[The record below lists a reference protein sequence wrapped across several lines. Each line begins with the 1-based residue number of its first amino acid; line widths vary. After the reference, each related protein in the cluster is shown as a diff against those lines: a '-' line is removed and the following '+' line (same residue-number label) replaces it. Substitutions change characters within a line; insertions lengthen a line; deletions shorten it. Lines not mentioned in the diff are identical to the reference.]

1 MSKHAFTLVVAVVIG
16 LSLLLYL
23 FMYQVRTEEVAVV
36 LTFGE
41 AGDDLPAA
49 GLHVRWPWPI
59 QQVKKFDNRLHI
71 HEGRLEETYTRDRH
85 NIITSLCVGWEI
97 ADPFKFNENFG
108 RADDPTSQAWTEIE
122 RYVRN
127 SILIVL
133 GQHDLHDLV
142 SVKTDELKYDS
153 IETKTR
159 EMAAAD
165 ARGTYGVD
173 IVLLQI
179 RRLELPQSVTQTVYK
194 RMKAERDEERRKIAD
209 EGKSKA
215 AVIISAAESRRDQ
228 ILALA
233 KAEAEKIKGQG
244 DADAARHY
252 AAFAENPDLHK
263 YLIAVDTLKKVTS
276 QNTTI
281 IVDTTT
287 PPFNVL
293 TEEPPQSD

>member
-1 MSKHAFTLVVAVVIG
+1 MRKHVFTLVVAVVIG

-23 FMYQVRTEEVAVV
+23 FMYQVKTEEVAIV

-41 AGDDLPAA
+41 AGDDLPAP

-59 QQVKKFDNRLHI
+59 QQIKKFDNRLHVQDGVV
-71 HEGRLEETYTRDRH
+71 EAPFMSDGH
-85 NIITSLCVGWEI
+85 NIITSLCVGWKI

-122 RYVRN
+122 AYVRSN
-127 SILIVL
+127 IQMVI
-133 GQHDLHDLV
+133 GQHNLHDLV
-142 SVKTDELKYDS
+142 SVKADELKYDS
-153 IETKTR
+153 IEAKTR
-159 EMAAAD
+159 EMAAAR
-165 ARGTYGVD
+165 ARDTYGVD
-173 IVLLQI
+173 IVLLKI
-179 RRLELPQSVTQTVYK
+179 KRLELPESVTQKVYD
-194 RMKAERDEERRKIAD
+194 RMKAERREETNRIAS
-209 EGKSKA
+209 EGRSKA
-215 AVIISAAESRRDQ
+215 TAIISAAESKRDQ

-233 KAEAEKIKGQG
+233 QAEAEKIKGQG
-244 DADAARHY
+244 DADAAKHY

-263 YLIAVDTLKKVTS
+263 YLIQIDTLKKVTS

-293 TEEPPQSD
+293 TEEPPQSE